1 MKRKK
6 AHYQNSSNR
15 QIVEREKMDTMTQIH
30 DWSVSWLG
38 TGTSITHDWSVFWL
52 GTGTSITHDWSVFWL
67 GTGTSI
73 THGGASFMGPNLP
86 Y

>member
-6 AHYQNSSNR
+6 SHYQNSSNR

-38 TGTSITHDWSVFWL
+38 TGTSIHDWSL
-52 GTGTSITHDWSVFWL
+52 SWL